1 MPLPERTL
9 VGLKVD
15 MDGGSK
21 RAISAREAQNIARE
35 NELKYIE
42 MSALDAKSV
51 IREFRHFASNC
62 LLATNKHNEVAKIEK
77 RKRAESDAGC
87 CTIA

>member
-1 MPLPERTL
+1 
-9 VGLKVD
+9 
-15 MDGGSK
+15 
-21 RAISAREAQNIARE
+21 
-35 NELKYIE
+35 